1 MWICKKCGSEL
12 KKIIGIRYLSHV
24 TMLKD
29 GYPTNNKEKY
39 NKELEENKIKFDEEF
54 LGVECTNCDEK
65 GIEAEDIGIWKPLKR
80 RW

>member
-29 GYPTNNKEKY
+29 GYPKKE
-39 NKELEENKIKFDEEF
+39 D
-54 LGVECTNCDEK
+54 GR
-65 GIEAEDIGIWKPLKR
+65 ED
-80 RW
+80 